1 MHAQFLSLI
10 TIPEQKHLH
19 DVLLG
24 WREDW
29 INFLRH
35 APAILLIVLVA
46 MVILRIV
53 RALIRRISRL
63 SPGKLTTGLREQQI
77 RTLASVLNSVVT
89 VVVVFV
95 TILLVLQKID
105 INIGPLLASAGV
117 AGLAIGFGAQTLVH
131 DYINGFFVLLEDQ
144 YNLGDTV
151 RLAGL
156 KGTVEHLTLRRT
168 VLRDDDGTVHMIPNS
183 QITVVSN
190 MTRDWAQLSL
200 KITVAYEEA
209 SEKIMNLLQQV
220 GADVRHNPPFE
231 EDVLD
236 VQVPGIDR
244 VGNGETEYLVL
255 VKTRPNK
262 QYAVSREFRRRIK
275 ECFEKNNVKPGPPGR
290 VYVTESSAERKPQ

>member
-1 MHAQFLSLI
+1 MFAELI
-10 TIPEQKHLH
+10 SIVAVPEQQHLH
-19 DVLLG
+19 DVLLD
-24 WREDW
+24 WRQDW

-35 APAILLIVLVA
+35 APAILLIILVA
-46 MVILRIV
+46 FVVLRIA
-53 RALIRRISRL
+53 RALIHRVSKL
-63 SPGKLTTGLREQQI
+63 SASKLTTGLRDQQI

-200 KITVAYEEA
+200 KIAVAYEEP
-209 SEKIMNLLQQV
+209 SEKIIHLLQQV
-220 GADVRHNPPFE
+220 GTDVRHDPTFE
-231 EDVLD
+231 EDVVD

-244 VGNGETEYLVL
+244 VGNGEAEYLVL

-262 QYAVSREFRRRIK
+262 QYSVSREFRRRIK
-275 ECFEKNNVKPGPPGR
+275 DCFEKNNVKPGPPGR
-290 VYVTESSAERKPQ
+290 VYVTDSSAERKP

>member
-1 MHAQFLSLI
+1 MHAQLLSLL
-10 TIPEQKHLH
+10 TVPEQKHLH
-19 DVLLG
+19 DVLLD

-35 APAILLIVLVA
+35 APAILLIIAVALV
-46 MVILRIV
+46 VLRIV
-53 RALIRRISRL
+53 RALIHRISKL
-63 SPGKLTTGLREQQI
+63 SAGKLTTGLREQQI
-77 RTLASVLNSVVT
+77 RTLATVLNSVVT

-190 MTRDWAQLSL
+190 MTRDWAQLAL
-200 KITVAYEEA
+200 KITVAYEE
-209 SEKIMNLLQQV
+209 SSDKIINLLQQV
-220 GADVRHNPPFE
+220 GADIRHDGAFE
-231 EDVLD
+231 GDIVE

-244 VGNGETEYLVL
+244 VGNGEAEYLVL

-262 QYAVSREFRRRIK
+262 QYGVSREFRRRIK
-275 ECFEKNNVKPGPPGR
+275 QCFENNKIKPGPPGR
-290 VYVTESSAERKPQ
+290 VYVTDSSAERK

>member
-1 MHAQFLSLI
+1 
-10 TIPEQKHLH
+10 
-19 DVLLG
+19 
-24 WREDW
+24 
-29 INFLRH
+29 
-35 APAILLIVLVA
+35 
-46 MVILRIV
+46 
-53 RALIRRISRL
+53 
-63 SPGKLTTGLREQQI
+63 
-77 RTLASVLNSVVT
+77 
-89 VVVVFV
+89 
-95 TILLVLQKID
+95 
-105 INIGPLLASAGV
+105 LASAGV

-156 KGTVEHLTLRRT
+156 KGTVEHMTLRRT

-209 SEKIMNLLQQV
+209 SDKIINLLQQV
-220 GADVRHNPPFE
+220 GAEVRHDPKFE
-231 EDVLD
+231 EDVVE

-244 VGNGETEYLVL
+244 VGNGEAEYLVL

-262 QYAVSREFRRRIK
+262 QYPVSREFRRRIK

-290 VYVTESSAERKPQ
+290 VYVTDSSAQRKP